1 MALETINNS
10 PSRFHLSLNIGNL
23 EGDSLEF
30 ILGNFTVLCGSS
42 ETLSL
47 SMLLCVKAQLS
58 YHLGGLK
65 TKVIFVDGGNTFRLY
80 EVSYIA
86 QLHKLNPR
94 KVLERIFVSRAFTA
108 YQMTTLVFEKL
119 QAAIDNFG
127 SKLVIISDIGQLYS
141 DKDLP
146 QREAIYVFNQLTAY
160 LSKFAREN
168 HVIILATHLPSCTSK
183 RSLLL
188 KTVSCGHANVI
199 LSVKTPKIT
208 RTHMIDNYLFVE
220 KPLLLNLESKF
231 FPHIP
236 KITLSEYMEA

>member
-1 MALETINNS
+1 MTLEVINNS
-10 PSRFHLSLNIGNL
+10 PSRFHLSLNNVNL

-30 ILGNFTVLCGSS
+30 TLGNFTVLCGSS
-42 ETLSL
+42 EILSL
-47 SMLLCVKAQLS
+47 SMLLCVKAQLP
-58 YHLGGLK
+58 YQLGGLK
-65 TKVIFVDGGNTFRLY
+65 TNVIFVDGGNTFRLY
-80 EVSYIA
+80 EISYIA
-86 QLHKLNPR
+86 QLHELNPR

-119 QAAIDNFG
+119 QAAIDNLG

-146 QREAIYVFNQLTAY
+146 QREAIDVFNQLTAY

-168 HVIILATHLPSCTSK
+168 HVIILATHLSSCSSK

-188 KTVSCGHANVI
+188 ETVSCGHANVV
-199 LSVKTPKIT
+199 LMVKTPKIT
-208 RTHMIDNYLFVE
+208 RTHRIDNHLFFE
-220 KPLLLNLESKF
+220 KHSLFSLESKF

-236 KITLSEYMEA
+236 KIILTECMEA